1 MENNQIRQKVN
12 FLTSNYTSKNI
23 MTKVNQPINF
33 NSTTSTNTSNS
44 LSPIP
49 NFTNSPSFPN
59 TNITSNPISPSW
71 KSELECLPMPPSHP
85 GADYRYSAFDSLRQ
99 EGALDHVNM
108 GWSGEM
114 VGERRDQ
121 EEERKSQG

>member
-1 MENNQIRQKVN
+1 
-12 FLTSNYTSKNI
+12 
-23 MTKVNQPINF
+23 
-33 NSTTSTNTSNS
+33 
-44 LSPIP
+44 
-49 NFTNSPSFPN
+49 
-59 TNITSNPISPSW
+59 
-71 KSELECLPMPPSHP
+71 MPPSHP

-99 EGALDHVNM
+99 EVALDHVNM